1 MSNPYKNAVKQ
12 LEDVAKHINLQGSS
26 LEELKTPKKV
36 HRADLKVKMDNGK
49 IKTFKAFRSQHNDA
63 VGPHKGG
70 IRFHQQVSED
80 EVKALSIW
88 MTIKCSVVGIPLG
101 GGKGGVIVDP
111 KKLSQGELERLSR
124 AYMKFLYKHIGS
136 WVDVPAPDVNT
147 NPQIMAWM
155 LDEYEKLTGRQEPG
169 VITGKPIELG
179 GSKGRGVATGLGG
192 FYVTERLAK
201 AKKLNKKQTK
211 VAIQGYGNAAY
222 WYAHFMRKAGY
233 KIVAVSDSKGGI
245 YKATG
250 MDPVGV
256 MKHKEK
262 TGSVVGFKGSKE
274 ITNEELLELKVDV
287 LAPAALENVI
297 DKNNARNIKAKYI
310 IELANGPVTPEADE
324 ILHKRGVIDLPD
336 VLCNAGGVTVSYFEW
351 VQNNMGYYWGEK
363 EVYDK
368 LKVIMD
374 RAFDEMWALYSQ
386 GKTGKRLSTNAI
398 QHSVIPREG
407 LTPRLAAYIKSVAR
421 VVEAMKLRGR

>member
-12 LEDVAKHINLQGSS
+12 LEDVAKHIDLQGET
-26 LEELKTPKKV
+26 LEELKYPKKV
-36 HRADLKVKMDNGK
+36 HRADLKVKMDPPSHKASEGQVRY
-49 IKTFKAFRSQHNDA
+49 KTFKAFRSQHNDA
-63 VGPHKGG
+63 VGPYKGG
-70 IRFHQQVSED
+70 IRFHQDVTED
-80 EVKALSIW
+80 EVKALSMW

-111 KKLSQGELERLSR
+111 KKLSKGELERLSR
-124 AYMKFLYKHIGS
+124 AYVQAFYKHLGAKK
-136 WVDVPAPDVNT
+136 DVPAPDVNT
-147 NPQIMAWM
+147 TPEIMAWM
-155 LDEYEKLTGRQEPG
+155 LDEYEKLIGKKEPG
-169 VITGKPIELG
+169 MITGKPVEKG

-201 AKKLNKKQTK
+201 VKKLNKKQTT

-222 WYAHFMRKAGY
+222 WYAVYMRKAGY

-245 YKATG
+245 YKTSG
-250 MDPVGV
+250 INPEGV

-262 TGSVVGFKGSKE
+262 TGSVVGFEGSKE
-274 ITNEELLELKVDV
+274 ITNQELLELKVDI

-297 DKNNARNIKAKYI
+297 DKNNVSRVKAKYI

-324 ILHKRGVIDLPD
+324 ILHKNGVIDLPD

-351 VQNNMGYYWGEK
+351 VQNNKGQYWEEE
-363 EVYDK
+363 EVFEK

-374 RAFDEMWALYSQ
+374 KAFDEMWEVYMD
-386 GKTGKRLSTNAI
+386 KK
-398 QHSVIPREG
+398 V
-407 LTPRLAAYIKSVAR
+407 TPRLAAYIKSVSR
-421 VVEAMKLRGR
+421 VVEAMKLRGSK

>member
-12 LEDVAKHINLQGSS
+12 LEDVAKYIDLKGPS
-26 LEELKTPKKV
+26 LEELKCPKMV
-36 HRADLKVKMDNGK
+36 HRADLRVKMDNGK
-49 IKTFKAFRSQHNDA
+49 TKIFKAYRSQHNDA
-63 VGPHKGG
+63 VGPYKGG
-70 IRFHQQVSED
+70 IRFHQQVTED
-80 EVKALSIW
+80 EVKALSVW
-88 MTIKCSVVGIPLG
+88 MTIKCSVVGIPYG

-147 NPQIMAWM
+147 NPQVMAWM
-155 LDEYEKLTGRQEPG
+155 LDEYEKLTGRHEPG
-169 VITGKPIELG
+169 VITGKPVELG

-201 AKKLNKKQTK
+201 FKKLNKKQTT
-211 VAIQGYGNAAY
+211 VAVQGYGNAAY

-245 YKATG
+245 FKASG
-250 MDPVGV
+250 INPEEVL
-256 MKHKEK
+256 KHKRE
-262 TGSVVGFKGSKE
+262 TGSVVGFKGSRE
-274 ITNEELLELKVDV
+274 VSNGDLLELEVDV

-297 DKNNARNIKAKYI
+297 TKDNAEKVKARYI
-310 IELANGPVTPEADE
+310 VELANGPVTPEADKT
-324 ILHKRGVIDLPD
+324 LHERGVVDLPD

-351 VQNNMGYYWGEK
+351 VQNNMGYYWEEK
-363 EVYDK
+363 EVFEK

-374 RAFDEMWALYSQ
+374 KSFDEVWRVYQ
-386 GKTGKRLSTNAI
+386 ER
-398 QHSVIPREG
+398 QV
-407 LTPRLAAYIKSVAR
+407 TPRLAAYIKSVTR
-421 VVEAMKLRGR
+421 VVEAMRLRGAK